1 MNSLRYIKD
10 LLHRNRYR
18 YVLGV
23 IFLLCVDT
31 LQLVMPKVLES
42 ATDLLEEGTL
52 TRNSLAVHAVALLI
66 VSVGIAVFRFLFRY
80 TLYGVSRSI
89 EHTFRNRLYAHLQKL
104 SANYFNTHKTGDI
117 MAHVTNDM
125 NNVTMATG
133 QGVILRST
141 AC

>member
-1 MNSLRYIKD
+1 
-10 LLHRNRYR
+10 
-18 YVLGV
+18 
-23 IFLLCVDT
+23 
-31 LQLVMPKVLES
+31 
-42 ATDLLEEGTL
+42 
-52 TRNSLAVHAVALLI
+52 
-66 VSVGIAVFRFLFRY
+66 RFLFRY

-133 QGVILRST
+133 QGVIFAVDCLLMPAASLVMMLQTGGLRLTLASFSPILVLGVLVFSYMKLMQGT
-141 AC
+141 VQRQQEAFSDLTE